1 MKFCPNCGFER
12 FTDTASCASCGV
24 AFRRMAEAMVEA
36 TAAAPRRPG
45 RRVGLAI
52 CVLVAMVVVSGG
64 TLAACSGNSA
74 AATTPAAA
82 TVASG
87 ALNSSAAPA
96 AGPTRATPE
105 DAVGQ
110 YLAAFASSNAGQLMG
125 ACAIDE
131 VAAHFQFE
139 AQATRL
145 QVIEPNQ
152 FLLPTSYAFYADL
165 DKYGQAYVNFSQ
177 VRGLALSL
185 LTSQPVDQLI
195 TPVTADQA
203 QQYVKSADP
212 SLLAGLKVAEIK
224 FPIAKFAADPKALA
238 NFAAQAKVY
247 GADELTE
254 RLALVA
260 LNGKDYA
267 VGFTLV
273 RYGSD
278 WKVLNQISNLAGTPA
293 SGAAQPMTQSDFDAA
308 VAG

>member
-1 MKFCPNCGFER
+1 
-12 FTDTASCASCGV
+12 
-24 AFRRMAEAMVEA
+24 
-36 TAAAPRRPG
+36 
-45 RRVGLAI
+45 
-52 CVLVAMVVVSGG
+52 VSSGI
-64 TLAACSGNSA
+64 LAACSGNTA
-74 AATTPAAA
+74 AATAPGAA

-87 ALNSSAAPA
+87 SKSSAASA

-110 YLAAFASSNAGQLMG
+110 YLTAFASNNAAQLLD

-152 FLLPTSYAFYADL
+152 FLLPTSYAFYVDL
-165 DKYGQAYVNFSQ
+165 NKYGQAYVNFSQ

-203 QQYVKSADP
+203 RQYVKSADP
-212 SLLAGLKVAEIK
+212 SQLAGLKVVEIK
-224 FPIAKFAADPKALA
+224 FPIAKFATDPKALA

-278 WKVLNQISNLAGTPA
+278 WKVLNQVSNLAATSA
-293 SGAAQPMTQSDFDAA
+293 TGAAQPMTQSDFDAS